1 MFGVPQVARQI
12 MAIGESMSRIELRGD
27 RVIDA
32 PDLAGL
38 YAWYYR
44 PIRSTRDGIIA
55 TWGRLLT
62 TRPTIS
68 TRVTQR
74 YGVRY
79 ISEGLGNVVLGSDER
94 KVAEA
99 IREALDHA
107 PHYFESLLESDQ
119 FVHFCRPIYI
129 GIAKSLRERIYS
141 QHYLSLIDYWDEEQR
156 VGRFLKSHPD
166 ATVQF
171 VMERLDIPHS
181 FALEARVMGISPR
194 DLTVSIFPTPRIPA
208 TIGSDVDADSEST
221 TRRALERLLQ
231 LLTEPVCGRR

>member
-1 MFGVPQVARQI
+1 MLDLPQMIVDAKR
-12 MAIGESMSRIELRGD
+12 MNPAIHPTELRGD

-32 PDLAGL
+32 PETPGL

-44 PIRSTRDGIIA
+44 PVRPEPKELIST
-55 TWGRLLT
+55 WKRLLSNQ
-62 TRPTIS
+62 PTIS

-79 ISEGLGNVVLGSDER
+79 VNEGVGNIVIGADEVDIADTIKEALNRAPAYFEGLL
-94 KVAEA
+94 A
-99 IREALDHA
+99 
-107 PHYFESLLESDQ
+107 SDQ
-119 FVHFCRPIYI
+119 FLHFCRPIYI

-141 QHYLSLIDYWDEEQR
+141 QHYLSLIDYWDEERR
-156 VGRFLKSHPD
+156 VGRFLKSHPE

-171 VMERLDIPHS
+171 VMDRLELPHS

-194 DLTVSIFPTPRIPA
+194 DLSVSLFPTPRMPDSIGA
-208 TIGSDVDADSEST
+208 DSDSGSDSA